1 MRAGAKEGDPQPYE
15 GVGRCRENPFW
26 HQLIVKSA
34 LPFAGNLDEALQAG
48 SYVVVCEDEPS
59 LN

>member
-1 MRAGAKEGDPQPYE
+1 MRGGEPQPDE

-26 HQLIVKSA
+26 HQLSVKSA
-34 LPFAGNLDEALQAG
+34 LPLAGSSDEALQAG
-48 SYVVVCEDEPS
+48 GYVAVCEGKPS